1 MALSSQNNLL
11 GYVILDHWDML
22 HHNQVYFPDSVYALE
37 GAYQLC
43 LTQGQAYPILGDDMF
58 FWAWEGESPKPSV
71 RQLFLCD
78 LDVLF
83 LSYHPLDFSDDMLT
97 LRL

>member
-11 GYVILDHWDML
+11 GYVILDPWGML
-22 HHNQVYFPDSVYALE
+22 HHNQVYFLGLE

-58 FWAWEGESPKPSV
+58 FWAWVGESPKPSV
-71 RQLFLCD
+71 GQLFLCD

-83 LSYHPLDFSDDMLT
+83 CTTRCTTIYLISQMT
-97 LRL
+97 C